1 MSVAHVSLRPSLAEG
16 GVVGFA
22 ERDVHG
28 LLVGVE
34 VDRAVAAL
42 VAEAGGLHAAERGA
56 EVAHVVRVEPHH
68 AGLDRL
74 REVVRAL
81 QVARPDVGG
90 EAVLRVVRQRERLF
104 VGVER
109 GDRDDRAEDL
119 LLEDAGVGGD
129 VGEHGRGDEVA
140 GVEALGPAAAGDEA
154 ALGLA
159 DLDVAHHLVVVLGVH
174 ERADLGRRVVR
185 VADDH
190 ARGLRGVALDE
201 LVVDVALHED
211 AAAGGAALAVEREDA
226 EDRRV
231 DRGLEVGVGEDD
243 RGRLAAELHR
253 QALEERRR
261 VAEDELSGASSRR

>member
-1 MSVAHVSLRPSLAEG
+1 MYAQRRMSGGGRLRRGDRVVGVDRRLLRDVEAGGGEGLVGAHVSVAQASFAEG

-42 VAEAGGLHAAERGA
+42 VAEAGRLDAAERGA

-81 QVARPDVGG
+81 EVVRPDVGG
-90 EAVLRVVRQRERLF
+90 EAVLRVVRERERLF

-119 LLEDAGVGGD
+119 LLEDPRVGRD
-129 VGEHGRGDEVA
+129 VGEHGRRDEVA
-140 GVEALGPAAAGDEA
+140 GRRSPRG
-154 ALGLA
+154 
-159 DLDVAHHLVVVLGVH
+159 
-174 ERADLGRRVVR
+174 GRRR
-185 VADDH
+185 RPGGPRSCRSRRSSSPCRS
-190 ARGLRGVALDE
+190 ARGARARRPRSPGR
-201 LVVDVALHED
+201 
-211 AAAGGAALAVEREDA
+211 AGS
-226 EDRRV
+226 
-231 DRGLEVGVGEDD
+231 
-243 RGRLAAELHR
+243 
-253 QALEERRR
+253 RRR
-261 VAEDELSGASSRR
+261 RAIACAA